1 MIELRAV
8 SQTFETKTGEIHALR
23 DVNFTVAPEEF
34 VSVIGPSGC
43 GKSTILNLIADVVR
57 PSSGEIRVNG
67 SSPQEA
73 RQSHLIGLVFQ
84 DDVLLPWRTALEN
97 VRLPLE
103 VLRVQPPALHEV
115 PRQMLELVGLR
126 GFEDKMPDELSGG
139 MRERVSIARTLSHD
153 PSILLMDE
161 PFGALDAIT
170 REKLNFALLDICA
183 AKRKTVLF
191 VTHSISEAVLL
202 SDRVLVMTGCPG
214 TLRKELRIPLPRP
227 RDPAVLSDPVFV
239 GLAAELRELLR

>member
-8 SQTFETKTGEIHALR
+8 SKTFQTKTGAVEALR
-23 DVNFTVAPEEF
+23 DVGFTVGPEEF
-34 VSVIGPSGC
+34 VSIIGPSGC
-43 GKSTILNLIADVVR
+43 GKSTILNLIADIVR
-57 PSSGEIRVNG
+57 PSSGEIRING
-67 SSPQEA
+67 GSPAEA
-73 RQSHLIGLVFQ
+73 RRRRLSGLVFQ
-84 DDVLLPWRTALEN
+84 DDVLLPWRTVAEN

-103 VLRVQPPALHEV
+103 VLRVPPPALHEV

-126 GFEDKMPDELSGG
+126 GFEEKMPDELSGG
-139 MRERVSIARTLSHD
+139 MRQRVSIARTLSHD

-170 REKLNFALLDICA
+170 REKLNFSLLDIWA

-202 SDRVLVMTGCPG
+202 SDRVLVMTGRPG
-214 TLRKELRIPLPRP
+214 TVREELRIPIPRP
-227 RDPAVLSDPVFV
+227 RDITVMRDPVFV
-239 GLAAELRELLR
+239 ELTARLRELLA